1 MQTMLAQ
8 IGKLQEQAEN
18 TQREIEEAEFTG
30 TSGGGAVV
38 ATVAGSGE
46 LKSLVIDPK
55 VVDPEEA
62 ELLGDLV
69 VAAVRDAAA
78 KAAKLA
84 DEKRA
89 QLTSGLGLGGL
100 GLPGM

>member
-1 MQTMLAQ
+1 MQAMLSQ
-8 IGKLQEQAEN
+8 ISKLQQQAED

-46 LKSLVIDPK
+46 LKAITIDPK
-55 VVDPEEA
+55 VIDPEEA

-69 VAAVRDAAA
+69 VAAVRDASAQ
-78 KAAKLA
+78 AAKLA
-84 DEKRA
+84 EEKRA

>member
-1 MQTMLAQ
+1 MQAMLAQ
-8 IGKLQEQAEN
+8 LGKLQEQAET

-46 LKSLVIDPK
+46 LKNLAIDPK
-55 VVDPEEA
+55 VIDPEEA
-62 ELLGDLV
+62 ELLSDLI
-69 VAAVRDAAA
+69 VAAVRDAGA
-78 KAAKLA
+78 KVTEHAEA
-84 DEKRA
+84 KRA
-89 QLTSGLGLGGL
+89 ELTSGLGLGGL

>member
-1 MQTMLAQ
+1 MQAMLAQ
-8 IGKLQEQAEN
+8 LGKLQEQAET

-46 LKSLVIDPK
+46 LKALVLKPE

-62 ELLGDLV
+62 DLLADLI
-69 VAAVRDAAA
+69 VAAVRDASGKVQEHAEA
-78 KAAKLA
+78 KRT
-84 DEKRA
+84 E
-89 QLTSGLGLGGL
+89 LTSGLGLGGL